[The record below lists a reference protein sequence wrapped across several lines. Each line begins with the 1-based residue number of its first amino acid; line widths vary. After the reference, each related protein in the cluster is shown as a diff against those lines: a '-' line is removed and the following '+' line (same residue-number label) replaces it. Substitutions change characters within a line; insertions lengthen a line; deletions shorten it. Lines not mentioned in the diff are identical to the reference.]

1 MNEQKGNIEFIEI
14 LKERRSKG
22 LLSQLA
28 DKVTPIKQTYE
39 EPQDYETLIEDIFA
53 DWTGLTPCSFLQKKC
68 MLQKIV
74 AFFKR
79 FFGLLGQKQIFLFAF
94 LTPFFANKR

>member
-1 MNEQKGNIEFIEI
+1 MNEQKGNVEFIEI

-39 EPQDYETLIEDIFA
+39 EPQDYETLIEDIF
-53 DWTGLTPCSFLQKKC
+53 G
-68 MLQKIV
+68 
-74 AFFKR
+74 
-79 FFGLLGQKQIFLFAF
+79 
-94 LTPFFANKR
+94 